1 MLPSSPERSLVSP
14 ADLAQCRQMIRDGS
28 KTFYTAS
35 LLLPQ
40 RVCDAS
46 RALYGFC
53 RVADDLV
60 DGSADSRA
68 AVDTLLY
75 LRVIWILGKAL
86 WCKTNP
92 AIFASCHWG

>member
-1 MLPSSPERSLVSP
+1 MVSP

-40 RVCDAS
+40 RVCDAARS
-46 RALYGFC
+46 LYAFC

-60 DGSADSRA
+60 DRSQDSRA
-68 AVDTLLY
+68 AVDQLLARLDRIY
-75 LRVIWILGKAL
+75 RGQPDKSRPTAPSRMSPRAL
-86 WCKTNP
+86 PSRAKSP
-92 AIFASCHWG
+92 RR

>member
-1 MLPSSPERSLVSP
+1 MRPPSPDRSLVSP

-53 RVADDLV
+53 RVADYLV
-60 DGSADSRA
+60 DGSTDSRA
-68 AVDTLLY
+68 A
-75 LRVIWILGKAL
+75 
-86 WCKTNP
+86 
-92 AIFASCHWG
+92 